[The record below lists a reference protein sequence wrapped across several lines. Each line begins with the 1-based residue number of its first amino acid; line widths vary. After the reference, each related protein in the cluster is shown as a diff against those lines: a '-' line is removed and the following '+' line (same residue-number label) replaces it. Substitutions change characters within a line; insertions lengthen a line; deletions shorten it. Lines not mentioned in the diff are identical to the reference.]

1 MDTRLLKILEEETAK
16 EKAKKKK
23 KPIFKVRKEKS
34 ITYYSGWH
42 KGKPLETKEEKQLTE
57 LFGKSKSVSE
67 ISKLTGRQSGGIRSR
82 LRKLGLIK
90 D

>member
-34 ITYYSGWH
+34 VMYYSGWG
-42 KGKPLETKEEKQLTE
+42 KGKAVKEEKIE
-57 LFGKSKSVSE
+57 
-67 ISKLTGRQSGGIRSR
+67 RQA
-82 LRKLGLIK
+82 KLG
-90 D
+90 